1 MLAEW
6 IFNYMA
12 CINQHKLFEL
22 PISPIYSSLPFLFQ
36 GAAFW
41 TNDWRKSLCQCS
53 ECLSLYK
60 ELAVEFLLDVED
72 SAKTYEERGMKRAEE
87 NSSYEQGIRALA
99 SIDRTQ
105 QIDAITE
112 YNRMKDKLKE
122 YLQAFA
128 ASKKVVTEEDINRFF
143 AGMRNENNANLG
155 QPYFCR

>member
-1 MLAEW
+1 MY
-6 IFNYMA
+6 I
-12 CINQHKLFEL
+12 
-22 PISPIYSSLPFLFQ
+22 P

-41 TNDWRKSLCQCS
+41 SNDWRKSLCQCS
-53 ECLSLYK
+53 DCLTLYK
-60 ELAVEFLLDVED
+60 ELAVEFLLDAED

-122 YLQAFA
+122 YLQDFA
-128 ASKKVVTEEDINRFF
+128 ATKKVVTEEDINRFF